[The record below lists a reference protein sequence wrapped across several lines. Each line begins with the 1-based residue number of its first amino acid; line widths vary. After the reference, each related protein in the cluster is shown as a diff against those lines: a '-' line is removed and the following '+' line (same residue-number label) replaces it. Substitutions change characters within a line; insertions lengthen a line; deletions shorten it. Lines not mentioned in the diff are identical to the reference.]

1 MRSSGKSMIWF
12 LVAGIFN
19 GLLIWLRMYVNEREM
34 DAAQRLQGDASH
46 GGRHPDAG
54 VDVRTG

>member
-1 MRSSGKSMIWF
+1 MRSAGKSIIWF

-19 GLLIWLRMYVNEREM
+19 GLLTWLRMYAREREM

-46 GGRHPDAG
+46 GGRHPDAE